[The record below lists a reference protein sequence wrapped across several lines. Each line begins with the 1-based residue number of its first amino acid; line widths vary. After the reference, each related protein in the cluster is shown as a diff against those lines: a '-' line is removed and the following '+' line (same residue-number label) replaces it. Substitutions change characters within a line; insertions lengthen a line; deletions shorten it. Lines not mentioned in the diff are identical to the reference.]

1 MAGLVAA
8 ALMFPIAGG
17 VGLLFNRAFEVVAD
31 ESAQILEGDVPQV
44 STMVD
49 AAGNPIA
56 WLYSQRRFEV
66 PTEQIA
72 NTMGVTV

>member
-1 MAGLVAA
+1 M
-8 ALMFPIAGG
+8 
-17 VGLLFNRAFEVVAD
+17 FNRAFEVVAD
-31 ESAQILEGDVPQV
+31 ESRQILEGDVPQV

-56 WLYSQRRFEV
+56 WLYSQRRFEI

-72 NTMGVTV
+72 NKIG